1 MKLFNKKKINYVDEM
16 LRISYERLN
25 TTEDLQER
33 TAIMTDIYRLEE
45 LKAMKNKGRISASEW
60 LTAGV
65 SLLSLILVLKHEE
78 ANVITTKMWNKLKF

>member
-45 LKAMKNKGRISASEW
+45 LKALKNKGRISASEW

>member
-45 LKAMKNKGRISASEW
+45 LKALKNKGRISASEW

-78 ANVITTKMWNKLKF
+78 ANVITTKM